1 MSILEILGANSCCIY
16 FRKTALKM
24 RLNETVPVTLFYF
37 FFNKGGEHFWYI
49 LIIGAA

>member
-37 FFNKGGEHFWYI
+37 FF
-49 LIIGAA
+49 LIREVNIFGAF